1 MAANPPRVL
10 CDMHMH
16 THHSWD
22 CTTTVAELLEAAL
35 ERGLGAIAVTDHN
48 TIAGGREAAAKVRE
62 QGLPLQVIVGS
73 EIKTAGEG
81 EVIGLFLHEE
91 IPARL
96 SFAETVAAIHA
107 QGGLVSIPHPF
118 DRLHTT
124 PPEELMALHLD
135 AIDVFET
142 CNARLYFEADNR
154 KAAAFAARHAL
165 PVGAGSDAHV
175 PEGVG
180 TGAVRIAPFDDATS
194 FLAALAG
201 GEIVRQP
208 RSLLALQ
215 ARKWKRQRA
224 KRPADG

>member
-1 MAANPPRVL
+1 MAGNPPRVL

-22 CTTTVAELLEAAL
+22 CTTTVGELVERAL
-35 ERGLGAIAVTDHN
+35 GAGLGAIAVTDHN
-48 TIAGGREAAAKVRE
+48 TIAGGLEAAQHVREA
-62 QGLPLQVIVGS
+62 GLSLQVIVGS
-73 EIKTAGEG
+73 EIKTASEG
-81 EVIGLFLHEE
+81 EVIGLFLRDQ

-96 SFAETVAAIHA
+96 SFAETVEAIHA

-124 PPEELMALHLD
+124 PPEPLLELHLG
-135 AIDVFET
+135 AIDLFET

-165 PVGAGSDAHV
+165 RVGAGSDAHV

-180 TGAVRIAPFDDATS
+180 TGAIRIAPFDDAAS
-194 FLAALAG
+194 FLTAVEG
-201 GEIVRQP
+201 GEIVRRP
-208 RSLLALQ
+208 RNLLGLQ

-224 KRPADG
+224 KRSVDG

>member
-1 MAANPPRVL
+1 MAGNQARVL
-10 CDMHMH
+10 CDMHLH

-22 CTTTVAELLEAAL
+22 CTTTVDELVERAL
-35 ERGLGAIAVTDHN
+35 ARGLGAIAVTDHN
-48 TIAGGREAAAKVRE
+48 TIAGGIEAAQHVGAR
-62 QGLPLQVIVGS
+62 GLPLQVIVGS
-73 EIKTAGEG
+73 EIKTASEG
-81 EVIGLFLHEE
+81 EVIGLFLTDE
-91 IPARL
+91 IPAGL
-96 SFAETVAAIHA
+96 SFAETVAAIRG

-124 PPEELMALHLD
+124 PPEALLERSLN

-154 KAAAFAARHAL
+154 SAAAFAERHGL
-165 PVGAGSDAHV
+165 RVGAGSDAHV

-180 TGAVRIAPFDDATS
+180 TGAIRVAPFEGAAS
-194 FLAALAG
+194 FLAALEG

-215 ARKWKRQRA
+215 ARKWRRQRA
-224 KRPADG
+224 KRSAGG